1 MTRKVPVLIVGG
13 GPVGLAL
20 AGELGWRGIGCEL
33 IEQTDGAIA
42 SPKMNEVNAR
52 SMEICRRWGIA
63 DKVFNCPFPADW
75 PLDVAFVTSLS
86 GYELSRLP
94 RPGRSGQT
102 LPPPESPHRMQACSQ
117 IWFDPILREFA
128 GGFPAVRLRHRV
140 RLESF
145 QQNDR
150 GMLAKVTELA
160 SGRTEEIEAGYLV
173 GCDGAGSVVRRSLG
187 IELEGQGT
195 IGHPINL
202 FFRAPNLVER
212 CGKRPATFFL
222 GIDETG
228 LWGSLRII
236 DPVNGLWRLM
246 IDSTDGAAT
255 PDTVDRAF
263 YLRRAL
269 GGDFPVEWVD
279 VNIWRRRSALAECY
293 GRGRVFL
300 AGDAVHQLSPTGGMG
315 MNTGVADAA
324 DLGWKL
330 AAVLQGW
337 GGAGLLESYDAER
350 RPVGARAVRMA
361 TYFYKNSE
369 NFPKG
374 SPALIENSERGT
386 RLRAEVGEQLLRA
399 IGPEFRTVGLQL
411 GYRYE
416 NSPICVG
423 DGTAPPPDDPADYTP
438 SARPGSRAP
447 HVFLRDGRSILDLYG
462 RGFTL
467 LRFPGAPDPSA
478 VTAAAQARGVPLSV
492 AVVEEPEAAAL
503 YERKLV
509 LVRPDGHVAWRA
521 DTAPTDA
528 LALMDRLRGAV
539 VSGAVAVR
547 ASG

>member
-1 MTRKVPVLIVGG
+1 MTRRVPVLIVGG

-33 IEQTDGAIA
+33 IEQTDGTIA

-63 DKVFNCPFPADW
+63 DKVFDCPFPADW
-75 PLDVAFVTSLS
+75 PLDVAFVTSLA

-94 RPGRSGQT
+94 RPGRSAQAA
-102 LPPPESPHRMQACSQ
+102 PPESPHRMQACSQ

-128 GGFPAVRLRHRV
+128 GGFPAVCLRHRA
-140 RLESF
+140 RLDGFE
-145 QQNDR
+145 QN
-150 GMLAKVTELA
+150 GHGVLARVTDLA
-160 SGRTEEIEAGYLV
+160 SGQTEAVEAEYLV
-173 GCDGAGSVVRRSLG
+173 GCDGAASVVRRSLG
-187 IELEGQGT
+187 IELDGQGT
-195 IGHPINL
+195 IGHPINM
-202 FFRAPNLVER
+202 FFRAQNLVER

-255 PDTVDRAF
+255 PDTVDRAL

-269 GGDFPVEWVD
+269 GSDFPVDWVD
-279 VNIWRRRSALAECY
+279 VNIWRRRSALAESY

-337 GGAGLLESYDAER
+337 GGPALLESYDAER
-350 RPVGARAVRMA
+350 RPVGERAVRMA
-361 TYFYKNSE
+361 TSFYKNSE

-374 SPALIENSERGT
+374 QSDLIENSGKGK
-386 RLRAEVGEQLLRA
+386 RLRAQVGEQLLRA
-399 IGPEFRTVGLQL
+399 IGPEFRTIGLQL

-416 NSPICVG
+416 DSPICVG
-423 DGTAPPPDDPADYTP
+423 DGTPAPPDDPADYVP

-447 HVFLRDGRSILDLYG
+447 HIFLCDAVPRATSRSILDLYG

-467 LRFPGAPDPSA
+467 LRFPGSPDPSPMA
-478 VTAAAQARGVPLSV
+478 VAAQARGVPLSV
-492 AVVEEPEAAAL
+492 ELVDEAPAAAL

-521 DTAPTDA
+521 DTLPEDA
-528 LALMDRLRGAV
+528 LALVDRVRGGNAL
-539 VSGAVAVR
+539 
-547 ASG
+547 

>member
-1 MTRKVPVLIVGG
+1 MTRRVPVLIVGG

-33 IEQTDGAIA
+33 IEQTDGTIA

-63 DKVFNCPFPADW
+63 DRIFNCPFPADW

-94 RPGRSGQT
+94 RPGRSGQAA
-102 LPPPESPHRMQACSQ
+102 PPESPHRMQACSQ

-128 GGFPAVRLRHRV
+128 GGFSSVRLRHRV
-140 RLESF
+140 RLDSF
-145 QQNDR
+145 EQNGER
-150 GMLAKVTELA
+150 VLA
-160 SGRTEEIEAGYLV
+160 SVTDLVSGKTEEIEADYLV
-173 GCDGAGSVVRRSLG
+173 GCDGAGSMVRRGLG

-222 GIDETG
+222 GIDATG

-246 IDSTDGAAT
+246 IDSTDGAVT

-263 YLRRAL
+263 YLHRAL
-269 GGDFPVEWVD
+269 GGDFQVEWVD
-279 VNIWRRRSALAECY
+279 VNIWRRRSALAESY

-330 AAVLQGW
+330 AAVLQDW
-337 GGAGLLESYDAER
+337 GGPALLDSYDAER
-350 RPVGARAVRMA
+350 RPVGERAVRMA
-361 TYFYKNSE
+361 TFFYKNSE
-369 NFPKG
+369 KFPQG
-374 SPALIENSERGT
+374 HPALIEHSEQGA
-386 RLRAEVGEQLLRA
+386 RLRAEVGKQLLHA

-416 NSPICVG
+416 DSPICIE
-423 DGTAPPPDDPADYTP
+423 DGTSAPPDDPADYVP

-447 HVFLRDGRSILDLYG
+447 HIFLRDGRSILDLYG
-462 RGFTL
+462 HGFTL
-467 LRFPGAPDPSA
+467 LRFAGAPEPSA
-478 VTAAAQARGVPLSV
+478 VAVAAQARGVPLSV
-492 AVVEEPEAAAL
+492 VFVGEPEVAEL

-521 DTAPTDA
+521 DTPPDDA
-528 LALMDRLRGAV
+528 LALIDRVRGAN
-539 VSGAVAVR
+539 AP
-547 ASG
+547 

>member
-1 MTRKVPVLIVGG
+1 MARRVPVLIVGG

-20 AGELGWRGIGCEL
+20 AVELGWRGIGCEL
-33 IEQTDGAIA
+33 IEQTDGSIV

-63 DKVFNCPFPADW
+63 ERVFNCPFPEDH
-75 PLDVAFVTSLS
+75 PLDVAFVTSLA

-94 RPGRSGQT
+94 RPGRNVQE
-102 LPPPESPHRMQACSQ
+102 PPPESPHRMQACSQ

-128 GGFPAVRLRHRV
+128 TSFPSVTLRYRR
-140 RLESF
+140 RLEKFEQSAAGVSAEVADLD
-145 QQNDR
+145 N
-150 GMLAKVTELA
+150 GAHET
-160 SGRTEEIEAGYLV
+160 IEAGYLV
-173 GCDGAGSVVRRSLG
+173 GCDGAGSLVRRALG
-187 IELEGQGT
+187 IELVGEGT

-202 FFRAPNLVER
+202 FFRAPNLVAR
-212 CGKRPATFFL
+212 CGKQPATFFL

-246 IDSTDGAAT
+246 IDSTDGNAT
-255 PDTVDRAF
+255 PENVDREF

-269 GGDFPVEWVD
+269 GGDFEVEWVD
-279 VNIWRRRSALAECY
+279 VNIWRRRSALAERY
-293 GRGRVFL
+293 GRGRVWL

-337 GGAGLLESYDAER
+337 GGAGLLDSYDLER

-361 TYFYKNSE
+361 TWFYKNAE
-369 NFPKG
+369 AFPKG
-374 SPALIENSERGT
+374 SAMLDEDS
-386 RLRAEVGEQLLRA
+386 AEGAAARRQVGEELLRA

-416 NSPICVG
+416 GSPICVA
-423 DGTAPPPDDPADYTP
+423 DGTLEPPDDPAEVTP

-462 RGFTL
+462 RGFVL
-467 LRFPGAPDPSA
+467 LRFPGAPSG
-478 VTAAAQARGVPLSV
+478 AAIEQAARSRGVPLTTV
-492 AVVEEPEAAAL
+492 TLDEPEAAKL
-503 YERKLV
+503 YERRLV
-509 LVRPDGHVAWRA
+509 LVRPDGHVAWRGDA
-521 DTAPTDA
+521 LPADA
-528 LALMDRLRGAV
+528 LALIDRLRGT
-539 VSGAVAVR
+539 G
-547 ASG
+547 